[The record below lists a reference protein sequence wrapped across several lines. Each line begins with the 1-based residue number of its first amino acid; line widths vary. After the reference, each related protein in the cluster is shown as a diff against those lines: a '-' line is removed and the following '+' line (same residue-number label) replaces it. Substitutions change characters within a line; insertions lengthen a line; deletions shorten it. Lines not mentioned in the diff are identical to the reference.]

1 MKVVDI
7 AENGQEAL
15 EKVREHRPDVV
26 LMDVRMPVMDGVD
39 ATRLIHEEFPEIKIL
54 ILTTFNDDEYVTYS
68 MRNGAIGYLL
78 KNRPPDELI
87 DSIRALGKGIL
98 QIDPA
103 VSTTAV
109 PGRQG
114 LGGST
119 PRGSTARLRTLTA
132 REREVLRLLVDANRI
147 RQIARKLAIAE
158 QTVRNHIGNIYSK
171 LDIHNR
177 MEIVRYIGQ
186 IRAFLERQA
195 VARRTPYRRR
205 STKTPSRSTDGSW
218 ALSPSLR

>member
-1 MKVVDI
+1 MSRMTRILISDDQRIFAEGLQYVIESRASDMKVVDI
-7 AENGQEAL
+7 AANGQEAL
-15 EKVREHRPDVV
+15 EKVRELEPDVV

-39 ATRLIHEEFPEIKIL
+39 ATRRIHEEFPHIRIL
-54 ILTTFNDDEYVTYS
+54 ILTTFDDDEYVTYS
-68 MRNGAIGYLL
+68 LRNGAIGYLL

-103 VSTTAV
+103 VSSTLFQVSKESDADA
-109 PGRQG
+109 QG
-114 LGGST
+114 IE
-119 PRGSTARLRTLTA
+119 ARLGTLTG

-147 RQIARKLAIAE
+147 RQISQKLAIAE

-177 MEIVRYIGQ
+177 MEIVRFINQ
-186 IRAFLERQA
+186 IRAFLER
-195 VARRTPYRRR
+195 
-205 STKTPSRSTDGSW
+205 DE
-218 ALSPSLR
+218 